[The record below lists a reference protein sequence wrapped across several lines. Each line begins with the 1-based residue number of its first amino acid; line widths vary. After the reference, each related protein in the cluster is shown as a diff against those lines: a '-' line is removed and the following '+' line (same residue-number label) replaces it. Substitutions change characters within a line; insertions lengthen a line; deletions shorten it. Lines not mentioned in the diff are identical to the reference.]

1 MIYQKDADIFL
12 SDIRGLE
19 NYSRFEIKMIVLNHI
34 KDILEKPND
43 ICDLYEVR
51 LSTKTENNNNVL
63 EFCFEYYGD
72 IDIDNLIEQFGDF
85 EIDGIRVKLN
95 PEQEI

>member
-1 MIYQKDADIFL
+1 MTYQKDADIFL

-51 LSTKTENNNNVL
+51 LLSKTENNNNVI

>member
-1 MIYQKDADIFL
+1 MKYQKDADIFL

-51 LSTKTENNNNVL
+51 LLSKTENNNNVL

>member
-1 MIYQKDADIFL
+1 MTYQKDADIFL
-12 SDIRGLE
+12 SDIRSLE

-43 ICDLYEVR
+43 ICDLYEIR
-51 LSTKTENNNNVL
+51 LLSKTENNNNVL

-72 IDIDNLIEQFGDF
+72 IDIDNLIKQFGDF

>member
-1 MIYQKDADIFL
+1 MTYQKDADIFL

-43 ICDLYEVR
+43 ICDLYEIR
-51 LSTKTENNNNVL
+51 LLSKTENNNNVL

-85 EIDGIRVKLN
+85 EIDGIKVKLN

>member
-1 MIYQKDADIFL
+1 MTYQKDADIFL

-51 LSTKTENNNNVL
+51 LLSKTENNNNVL

>member
-1 MIYQKDADIFL
+1 MTYQKDADIFL

-51 LSTKTENNNNVL
+51 LLSKTENNNNVL

-85 EIDGIRVKLN
+85 EIDGIKVKLN

>member
-1 MIYQKDADIFL
+1 MTYQKDADIFL

-43 ICDLYEVR
+43 ICDLYEIR
-51 LSTKTENNNNVL
+51 LLSKTENNNNVL
-63 EFCFEYYGD
+63 EFCFEYYGN

>member
-1 MIYQKDADIFL
+1 MKYQKDADIFL

-51 LSTKTENNNNVL
+51 LLSKTENNNNVL

-85 EIDGIRVKLN
+85 EIDGIKVKLN

>member
-1 MIYQKDADIFL
+1 
-12 SDIRGLE
+12 
-19 NYSRFEIKMIVLNHI
+19 
-34 KDILEKPND
+34 
-43 ICDLYEVR
+43 LYEVR
-51 LSTKTENNNNVL
+51 LLSKTENNNNVL

-85 EIDGIRVKLN
+85 EIDGIKVKLN

>member
-1 MIYQKDADIFL
+1 MTYQKDADIFL

-51 LSTKTENNNNVL
+51 LLSKIENNNNVL

>member
-1 MIYQKDADIFL
+1 MTYQKDADIFL

-43 ICDLYEVR
+43 ICDLYEIR
-51 LSTKTENNNNVL
+51 LLSKTENNNNVL

-85 EIDGIRVKLN
+85 EIDGVRVKLN